1 MFKKLSAAVVATAL
15 FLSGTA
21 QAAASP
27 AQALSVSKS
36 PAVRAG
42 TTAKSVS
49 KQEGGLSAL
58 YVIGG
63 IIAVVAVLEL
73 TGVTNIFG
81 DGDPDSP

>member
-1 MFKKLSAAVVATAL
+1 MFKKLSAAAVATAL

-27 AQALSVSKS
+27 AQALSVRNA
-36 PAVRAG
+36 PAVRAA
-42 TTAKSVS
+42 TAVKSVS
-49 KQEGGLSAL
+49 KQDEGISAL
-58 YVIGG
+58 YIIGG
-63 IIAVVAVLEL
+63 IVAVVAVLEL